1 MKEIKKR
8 LREDANE
15 KLYLVD
21 TTLKLYE
28 VSMWE
33 EIEDA
38 G

>member
-1 MKEIKKR
+1 MKEIEKR

-15 KLYLVD
+15 KLYLIA

-28 VSMWE
+28 VPMWQ

>member
-1 MKEIKKR
+1 MKGIEKR

-28 VSMWE
+28 ASMWE